1 MNQSSNIAVLLETAL
16 YYSQRNSNV
25 FCCLLDAS
33 KAFDR
38 VHFGRLFNLL
48 ERRQLPAPVIRLL
61 FDSYSRHTAS
71 ALWDGARSHPFSTKN
86 GVKQGGVLSP
96 ILFIVYFDELL
107 ISLKDAGV
115 GCYLGPNF
123 VGGLGYADDITLVAP
138 SLTALHEMLHTCKS
152 FADEYNVLFNAP
164 IKFPI

>member
-1 MNQSSNIAVLLETAL
+1 M
-16 YYSQRNSNV
+16 
-25 FCCLLDAS
+25 LLDAS

-38 VHFGRLFNLL
+38 VHFGGLFNLL
-48 ERRQLPAPVIRLL
+48 VHRQLPAPVIRLL

-107 ISLKDAGV
+107 ISLQDAGV

-123 VGGLGYADDITLVAP
+123 VGGLGYVEDITLVAP
-138 SLTALHEMLHTCKS
+138 SVTALHEMLHTCKS
-152 FADEYNVLFNAP
+152 FADKYSVLFNAP